1 MRSYHAIATDYSIIT
16 KFKEA
21 LDYEKKN
28 YNILLKIIRD
38 ERDPR
43 LVESSMLLKQYT
55 SKAVEQKLYLKSV
68 TTNGNKA
75 P

>member
-1 MRSYHAIATDYSIIT
+1 MIRYHAIATDYSILA

-28 YNILLKIIRD
+28 YNILLKSIRD
-38 ERDPR
+38 EKDPR
-43 LVESSMLLKQYT
+43 IVESNMLLKQYT
-55 SKAVEQKLYLKSV
+55 AKAVEQKLHMKSNV
-68 TTNGNKA
+68 VNGNKA